1 MGFLENLK
9 KNNFQTLSERAISNL
24 QNKEN
29 QQNQA
34 SNKKI
39 EKLSSNEASGITK
52 RDTLSKAG
60 FGNVDMG
67 RREVEKGNENYFKNN
82 FINPNKKIIGES
94 MGTSPFFKNVTG
106 STKEILESMIL
117 QEGLTDLIR
126 NHAGKIATAG
136 TLAAGVAAG
145 HALSGGDFDFNK
157 DNQSNDQAQPNKST
171 NISNSGDALKQAKD
185 MHYNENVKT
194 EKVDYNQKKG
204 WGDAF
209 NEQMDRS
216 AIARNNQ
223 EYYDKLKD
231 AEELK
236 SNKNPDWFSTGEK
249 VGMGAVGTLGV
260 GALGA
265 GLMAKGRRRR

>member
-185 MHYNENVKT
+185 MHYNENVKN
-194 EKVDYNQKKG
+194 EIVNYNENKG
-204 WGDAF
+204 WGQAF
-209 NEQMDRS
+209 HDQMDRS

-223 EYYDKLKD
+223 EYYDKLKE
-231 AEELK
+231 AEELR
-236 SNKNPDWFSTGEK
+236 SDKNPDWFSTGEK
-249 VGMGAVGTLGV
+249 VGMGAVGALGV

>member
-157 DNQSNDQAQPNKST
+157 DHQIDNQAQPNKAIT
-171 NISNSGDALKQAKD
+171 VSNSDDAMKQAKD

-194 EKVDYNQKKG
+194 EKVDYNQKRG
-204 WGDAF
+204 WLDAF
-209 NEQMDRS
+209 TGNMDRN
-216 AIARNNQ
+216 AIAKNNM
-223 EYYDKLKD
+223 EINDRFKEID
-231 AEELK
+231 ELK
-236 SNKNPDWFSTGEK
+236 SNKNPDWFTTGEK
-249 VGMGAVGTLGV
+249 VGMGAGALGV
-260 GALGA
+260 GALSA